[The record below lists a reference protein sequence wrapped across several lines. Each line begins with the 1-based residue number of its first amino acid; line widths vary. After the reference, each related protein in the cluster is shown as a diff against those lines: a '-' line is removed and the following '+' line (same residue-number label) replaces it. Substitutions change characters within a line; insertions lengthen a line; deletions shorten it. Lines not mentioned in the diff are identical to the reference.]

1 MLSHGF
7 VLSAVCTHFAIFGV
21 SFTISYSTKYSII
34 YVWLIN
40 HAVISVSLGFALSK
54 KMFYQNCKA
63 EQIIYIKH
71 FILLLLLGN
80 AWPDC
85 TYFSIINYLYF
96 SNTD

>member
-1 MLSHGF
+1 
-7 VLSAVCTHFAIFGV
+7 
-21 SFTISYSTKYSII
+21 
-34 YVWLIN
+34 
-40 HAVISVSLGFALSK
+40 
-54 KMFYQNCKA
+54 MFYQNCKA